1 MNKERLTEVALWLEA
16 GAPERKFNM
25 NRFLNTDE
33 TTPLSNW
40 CGTECCIA
48 GYAVTKYAPEQ
59 VISAEMYGNVD
70 DIARDLLGL
79 SNEDARQLF
88 YAKSPLGYSY
98 TGQWEDISPYDA
110 AIVVRNLIK
119 TGEVNWSLALEF
131 DE

>member
-25 NRFLNTDE
+25 NRFLNTD
-33 TTPLSNW
+33 TTNG

-59 VISAEMYGNVD
+59 VISAEMYGTAD
-70 DIARDLLGL
+70 DLARDLLGL
-79 SNEDARQLF
+79 SNEDAGQLF

-98 TGQWEDISPYDA
+98 TGHWEDISPYDA
-110 AIVVRNLIK
+110 AIVVRNFIK
-119 TGEVNWSLALEF
+119 TGQVDWSLALEF
-131 DE
+131 NE